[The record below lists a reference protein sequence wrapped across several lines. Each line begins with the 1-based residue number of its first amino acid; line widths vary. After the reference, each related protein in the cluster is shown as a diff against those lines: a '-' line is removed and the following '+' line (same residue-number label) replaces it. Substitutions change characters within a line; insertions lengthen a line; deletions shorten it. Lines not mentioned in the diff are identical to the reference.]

1 MCVLVAGCGGGSHP
15 RAPVPA
21 PTVALPSGD
30 PLAYSPAREADFVR
44 RATAGLAHVLYAK
57 SPGGIAASVAR
68 TEHWRAPIAAAAAA
82 AGVDAD
88 TLEALILLESAGR
101 ADAIAGGDVSGA
113 AGLTQ
118 IVASTGTGLLGMR
131 IDLAASRLRTRQLAR
146 ALARHQ
152 VRRAGRLAAL
162 RRSADPRFDP
172 VQALAATAHY
182 LRLALSRFGRSDLAV
197 ESYHMGIGNL
207 QTALS
212 RYGAGASPEPS
223 YARLYFDSTPSS
235 HASAWGW
242 LSSLGDDSATY
253 LWRVYAAR
261 QIVELARANPAAF
274 AQQAQLQVARNSA
287 EEVLHPPATTPVYAD
302 PSSLQTAETAG
313 QLIPLPATPLAGDGI
328 AIDRGMG
335 SLAGRVGADASLY
348 RALRPGALALLGYV
362 GAQVQRISGV
372 HPLTVTSTVRDE
384 HYQRLLAGSDLE
396 ATPGYSLHTTGWAF
410 DISRHYLNGA
420 QAQALQFEL
429 DRLTALD
436 LIAWVREP
444 AAIHVAV
451 APDAG
456 ALLGG

>member
-1 MCVLVAGCGGGSHP
+1 
-15 RAPVPA
+15 VPA

-30 PLAYSPAREADFVR
+30 PLAYSPAREADDVR

-68 TEHWRAPIAAAAAA
+68 TEHWRPLIAAAAGA
-82 AGVDAD
+82 AGVDPD

-101 ADAIAGGDVSGA
+101 ADAIAGGDVSNA

-118 IVASTGTGLLGMR
+118 IVASTGASLLGMP
-131 IDLAASRLRTRQLAR
+131 IDLSASRRRTRELAV
-146 ALARHQ
+146 AVARGQ
-152 VRRAGRLAAL
+152 TRRAARLATL
-162 RRSADPRFDP
+162 RRQADPRFDP
-172 VQALAATAHY
+172 AQALAATARY

-207 QTALS
+207 QTALG
-212 RYGAGASPEPS
+212 RYGGGTPS
-223 YARLYFDSTPSS
+223 YARLYFDSTPLS
-235 HASAWGW
+235 HASAWSW

-261 QIVELARANPAAF
+261 QIIELARGNPAAF
-274 AQQAQLQVARNSA
+274 ARQAQLQVARNSA
-287 EEVLHPPATTPVYAD
+287 EEVLHPPAVPPVYAD
-302 PSSLQTAETAG
+302 PGSLQTAERAG
-313 QLIPLPATPLAGDGI
+313 QLIPLPVAPLAGDGI

-348 RALRPGALALLGYV
+348 RALRPGALTLLGYI

-384 HYQRLLAGSDLE
+384 RYQRLLAGSDVE
-396 ATPGYSLHTTGWAF
+396 ATQGYSLHTTGWAF
-410 DISRHYLNGA
+410 DISRHYLSGA
-420 QAQALQFEL
+420 QAQAMQFEL

-444 AAIHVAV
+444 AAIHVTV
-451 APDAG
+451 APDA
-456 ALLGG
+456 ASLLAG